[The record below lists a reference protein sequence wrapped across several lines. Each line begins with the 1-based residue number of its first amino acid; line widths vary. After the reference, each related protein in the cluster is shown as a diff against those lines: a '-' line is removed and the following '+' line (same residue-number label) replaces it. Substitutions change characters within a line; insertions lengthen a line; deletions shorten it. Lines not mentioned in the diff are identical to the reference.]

1 MKLFKK
7 TINVIFFIFLISFL
21 SVVAVE
27 FTPQGNINGRGVYGI
42 YNFTTINGTIL
53 YQNGNQ
59 VIDSSS
65 ITNQSSNYSSFAN
78 SSTYWDGETSQSNLN
93 VNSSDYWDN
102 LTNQSQLVITESQ
115 ISDLTHTTDTNTQKG
130 TSGIFLYNDST
141 NIFFNDT
148 LLNDTIDARDSST
161 IYTNGTDI
169 SLVGTTFSLIQGVYL
184 KVVDF
189 FTKATGTSGYL
200 YNDSTTIY
208 FNETKL
214 NDTIDDRD
222 ADTTYTAGAGLNLA
236 ATTFSHNDSSSQGS
250 SDNSG
255 RTYIQDI
262 TLDTYG
268 HLTGLATATE
278 TVVDTTIGNCSV
290 TNSCS
295 NIAYDVEINK
305 SYVDTQDIT
314 FNDSMKTYVDN
325 TFITQANE
333 GNLNVNSSDYW
344 DNLNSPS
351 DINAGDITDDNTYV
365 IVSGDTMTGAL
376 NMSTNP
382 IYLNGITLKPLDQKN
397 PNIAGPAFGMYMT
410 GPSGQNLPHL
420 ILSSG
425 GPTQATTLLR
435 SMMIVNE
442 IAGFHNTT
450 NATDCTAYMNEI
462 GETLKIDCNTT
473 TTGADLLV
481 GDDLQVV
488 GDLWNKDTDGDW
500 HFLTRTLTELDNL
513 YDDIL
518 FNRLDMDVTG
528 TNLSFNTTLGDTI
541 IVNLNTSETI
551 TTITSDSI
559 TLTAGTNLT
568 PVRNIITYQTAG
580 NPSLVSSTTT
590 PTADH
595 ANVADVMLGTA
606 GNIYGAIFDG
616 TNNYE
621 FIKKVY
627 ERFLDEGAI
636 YKTGFSIGG
645 SATQLNISSGTLK
658 SQLQS
663 VTTSLNLSI
672 QTDGFFWI
680 EANGNFMQSTTLD
693 VFTNYSDGTPITALK
708 FYNVVYGVVPI
719 SDSEARIMAVVQDYP
734 SDKPEYGK
742 LKDAEVDKENKV
754 LLFPSNSFLKNIF
767 IPVARVIY
775 KKGTASNQLLSNG
788 NYFFDVRGQTG
799 ISGGSPPA
807 PSITDHGN
815 LDGLADD
822 DHTLYLLANGTRAL
836 TGNWDVGNFDITLQA
851 INADDWTNVTILE
864 SQVTDLVHTTD
875 TNASTACSGG
885 QVLFGNGTCGIAI
898 DTDTTY
904 TAGTGLSLGGG
915 AFSWDTTYGDARYYT
930 QSTAD
935 STFITQANEGNL
947 NVNHSD
953 FATDWAGVTSFQ
965 TKWLSDSANV
975 LTFDEAEL
983 NTSIEAYGY
992 STTTGTVTAVTGA
1005 APITST
1011 GGTTPEIGITVAKD
1025 LVTTAPLTGGT
1036 NNILTGSDSDITI
1049 AIPVATSIADGYLSQ
1064 TDWST
1069 FNNKQSALTF
1079 GIANGNAVDIDS
1091 STVASGE
1098 YAKFTANGLESKSF
1112 AEVRADLDL
1121 EAGTDFYSKTA
1132 EDTWRNS
1139 VTQTEMGYLNG
1150 VSSDIQTQL
1159 NTKGDMNDLIDD
1171 TTPQL
1176 GGNLDTNGNNITGT
1190 NNQLFIRFGNNIC
1203 IFTNSTGLILY
1214 NNVSGVD
1221 C

>member
-551 TTITSDSI
+551 TTMTSDSI

>member
-365 IVSGDTMTGAL
+365 TVSGDTMTGAL

-500 HFLTRTLTELDNL
+500 HFLTRTLVELDNL

>member
-365 IVSGDTMTGAL
+365 TVSGDTMTGAL

-551 TTITSDSI
+551 TTMTSDSI

>member
-500 HFLTRTLTELDNL
+500 HFLTRTLVELDNL